1 MGAPGGALRGVQRG
15 RRRKRKDDNPQ
26 EGEGKLL
33 RLGGARLRRP
43 EADEPEERIGKH
55 REVGLPLPHARVH
68 GVPKEQARGD
78 RVELEGI
85 GKRLGEAV
93 APHAPRFRRVGPI
106 NGGEEARKNGRSRM
120 LDGGVVEGFLRWKMI
135 KNRRLMDTRSPC
147 NRVDARAMKA
157 MLAEEARRHAKDSPP
172 LGVAILPTR
181 RRLVRIDRPLAKEP
195 KIEEMKTT
203 THEALGVKEKPASS
217 REP

>member
-1 MGAPGGALRGVQRG
+1 MGAPGGALCRVQRG

-43 EADEPEERIGKH
+43 EADEPKEGIGKH
-55 REVGLPLPHARVH
+55 GEVGLPLPHAGVH

-93 APHAPRFRRVGPI
+93 APHAPRFRGVSPI
-106 NGGEEARKNGRSRM
+106 NGGEKARKNGRSRV
-120 LDGGVVEGFLRWKMI
+120 LNGGAVQSFLCWKMI

-147 NRVDARAMKA
+147 NRVDAGPMKA
-157 MLAEEARRHAKDSPP
+157 VLAEQARRHAKDGPP
-172 LGVAILPTR
+172 LGIAILPTR
-181 RRLVRIDRPLAKEP
+181 CRLVRIDRPLAKEP

-203 THEALGVKEKPASS
+203 THEARAVKERSASS
-217 REP
+217 RGL